1 MTVEPI
7 PGTAK
12 MRVGVRDVAAK
23 SPEEAEEQARSRV
36 QQLVPPEGY
45 KLSEP
50 ETASADGAKA

>member
-1 MTVEPI
+1 M

-12 MRVGVRDVAAK
+12 MRIGLRDIAAK
-23 SPEEAEEQARSRV
+23 SLEEAEEQARKRIR
-36 QQLVPPEGY
+36 QLLPSDGY